1 MISKIIQKPSDLFRL
16 FYAMVFGYL
25 ISMKCKMN
33 QNDGESVKFRP
44 PPEIFSIVWPILYI
58 LLGISWIFASRNQNK
73 YIDILYFLLSS
84 LLAIWIVIYSCYNNK
99 KNAIFIL
106 LLILLSISILMI
118 ISPTKSKLL
127 LSPLAIWIFYA
138 TLLNTTE
145 VQYKI

>member
-1 MISKIIQKPSDLFRL
+1 MISKMISKIIQKPSDLFRL

-84 LLAIWIVIYSCYNNK
+84 LLAIWIV
-99 KNAIFIL
+99 
-106 LLILLSISILMI
+106 
-118 ISPTKSKLL
+118 
-127 LSPLAIWIFYA
+127 
-138 TLLNTTE
+138 
-145 VQYKI
+145 